1 MLKNFNRSL
10 FLSIFI
16 SFSALSAER
25 PNRILQCLAKEE
37 EQIIKRK
44 LDFSIA
50 KLNQELVNELAASN
64 DIMIKNSYVD
74 DICEH
79 PYYSPSVNLLR
90 LLLIKENEIYD
101 LNFDDLDR
109 TQKEFKLSYIADFRK
124 QVPNIF
130 VTYVSSLNAQMPDAY
145 CLERHIPEIK
155 KFNEKMKYLENEIAT
170 KSLIQDKKQIDAIF
184 MKLRNIKEIKQK
196 CLKET
201 KRQKK

>member
-1 MLKNFNRSL
+1 MLKNYKCLL
-10 FLSIFI
+10 FLSCFVCL
-16 SFSALSAER
+16 SAFSATR

-37 EQIIKRK
+37 EKIIKEK

-64 DIMIKNSYVD
+64 DIMIKDSYVD

-101 LNFDDLDR
+101 LSFDDLDR
-109 TQKEFKLSYIADFRK
+109 AQKEFKLSYIADFRK

-130 VTYVSSLNAQMPDAY
+130 VTYVSTLNAQMPDAF
-145 CLERHIPEIK
+145 CLERHVPEIK
-155 KFNEKMKYLENEIAT
+155 KFNEKMKYLENEITT

-184 MKLRNIKEIKQK
+184 MKLRKVKEIKK
-196 CLKET
+196 LCEREA